1 MKGARARPS
10 RLILIPA
17 LAFLALFFVYPL
29 VEIFRQSLAPNG
41 DFSLAPFQTVLGDS
55 FFLGRLWFTAW
66 QALASTA
73 LTLALGLPSAYV
85 FARYEFR
92 GKTTIRALTTIPFVL
107 PVVVVA
113 IAFTALLGPT
123 GVLNEALQ
131 SIFGLSQPPIR
142 VLNTITVILL
152 AHAFY
157 NYTIVVR
164 TVSALWANI
173 DPRTEEAARVLGAGA
188 VAVFWRVTLPQIA
201 PAVLSAALLVFM
213 FSFTS
218 FGVVLILGGPEFATV
233 EATIYNLTARLL
245 RLPLAAALA
254 IVQIVFTLAVM
265 WTYAR
270 LQARTA
276 TPLNLQPQSAATRR
290 IRGPRQ
296 RLLIGLNFGV
306 VSLWLGAPLLAL
318 VERSFRGAEGYTF
331 AFYKALENNAQEQF
345 FFVSLSEA
353 LRNSLWFAAATV
365 LIAVPLGT
373 VLAFGVARVRG
384 RWRPIADA
392 LAMLPL
398 GVSVITLAFGI
409 LIALDTGPL
418 DLRASWLIIVV
429 AHTLIAY
436 PFVMRSVLSVVRG
449 IDEHLHEA
457 AATLGA
463 SPTQTF
469 RRVDLPIV
477 SRAMLVGATFAFAI
491 SIGDFGAALLLS
503 RPEFS
508 TMNVAI
514 FRYLSLP
521 GAERLGAALA
531 MSVVLMLISGIGF
544 LLIERFRYRDVGE
557 F

>member
-1 MKGARARPS
+1 MRAS
-10 RLILIPA
+10 RLVLIPA
-17 LAFLALFFVYPL
+17 LGFLALFFVYPL
-29 VEIFRQSLAPNG
+29 VEILRVSLAPEG
-41 DFSLAPFQTVLGDS
+41 AFSLSPFKTVLTDD
-55 FFLGRLWFTAW
+55 FFLGRLWFTTW
-66 QALASTA
+66 QAFASTA
-73 LTLALGLPSAYV
+73 LTLALGLPGAYV

-92 GKTTIRALTTIPFVL
+92 GKSLIRALTTIPFVL

-113 IAFTALLGPT
+113 IAFTALLGPS
-123 GVLNEALQ
+123 GALNEALQ
-131 SIFGLSQPPIR
+131 AIFGLDEPPIR

-164 TVSALWANI
+164 TVSALWANV
-173 DPRTEEAARVLGAGA
+173 DPRSEEAARMLGAGPL
-188 VAVFWRVTLPQIA
+188 AVFRRVTLPQIA
-201 PAVLSAALLVFM
+201 PAILSSALLVFM

-218 FGVVLILGGPEFATV
+218 FGVVLILGGPQFATLD
-233 EATIYNLTARLL
+233 ATIYNLTARLF

-254 IVQIVFTLAVM
+254 VVQIVFTLAVM

-270 LQARTA
+270 LQARSA
-276 TPLNLQPQSAATRR
+276 VPLNLQPQSSAARR
-290 IRGPRQ
+290 VRGGRE
-296 RLLIGLNFGV
+296 RLLIGLNFAV
-306 VSLWLGAPLLAL
+306 VFLWLGTPLLAL
-318 VERSFRGAEGYTF
+318 VERSLRGAEGYGF
-331 AFYKALENNAQEQF
+331 GFYRALETNTRGEF

-353 LRNSLWFAAATV
+353 LTNSLWFAATTV
-365 LIAVPLGT
+365 AIAVPLGT
-373 VLAFGVARVRG
+373 ALAFAVARARG
-384 RWRPIADA
+384 RWRSLADA

-409 LIALDTGPL
+409 LIAFDTGVL

-436 PFVMRSVLSVVRG
+436 PFVMRSVLAVVRG
-449 IDEHLHEA
+449 IDERLREA
-457 AATLGA
+457 SAMLGA
-463 SPTQTF
+463 SPRQTF
-469 RRVDLPIV
+469 RRIDLPIV

-503 RPEFS
+503 RPEYA

-514 FRYLSLP
+514 FRYLGLP

-531 MSVVLMLISGIGF
+531 MSVVLMLVSGVGF
-544 LLIERFRYRDVGE
+544 LLIERLRYRDVGE

>member
-1 MKGARARPS
+1 MTAT
-10 RLILIPA
+10 RLLLLPA
-17 LAFLALFFVYPL
+17 LAFLALFFLYPL
-29 VEIFRQSLAPNG
+29 VEIFRVSLAPNG
-41 DFSLAPFQTVLGDS
+41 DFSLAPFETVLGDD
-55 FFLGRLWFTAW
+55 FFLGRLWFTLW

-85 FARYEFR
+85 FARYQFR
-92 GKTTIRALTTIPFVL
+92 GKTTLRALTTIPFVL

-113 IAFTALLGPT
+113 IAFAALLGPS
-123 GVLNEALQ
+123 GVLNDVLQ
-131 SIFGLSQPPIR
+131 SLFGLNEPPIR

-173 DPRTEEAARVLGAGA
+173 DPRTEEAARVLGAGPLTT
-188 VAVFWRVTLPQIA
+188 FRRVTLPQIA

-218 FGVVLILGGPEFATV
+218 FGVVLILGGPEFATL

-254 IVQIVFTLAVM
+254 IVQIVFTIAVM

-270 LQARTA
+270 LQARSSV
-276 TPLNLQPQSAATRR
+276 PLNLQPQSAAARR
-290 IRGPRQ
+290 IRTPRE
-296 RLLIGLNFGV
+296 RLLIGANFALVGV
-306 VSLWLGAPLLAL
+306 WLGAPLLAL
-318 VERSFRGAEGYTF
+318 VERSFRGAQGYTT
-331 AFYKALENNAQEQF
+331 AFYEALESNAQEQF
-345 FFVSLSEA
+345 DFVSLSQA
-353 LRNSLWFAAATV
+353 LTNSLWFAAATV
-365 LIAVPLGT
+365 AIAVPLGT
-373 VLAFGVARVRG
+373 ILAFAVARARG
-384 RWRPIADA
+384 SWRPLADA

-398 GVSVITLAFGI
+398 GVSVVTLAFGI

-418 DLRASWLIIVV
+418 DLRASWLIIVI

-436 PFVMRSVLSVVRG
+436 PFVMRSVLAVVRG
-449 IDEHLHEA
+449 IDPRLHEA

-463 SPTQTF
+463 SPRQTF

-503 RPEFS
+503 RPDFA

-531 MSVVLMLISGIGF
+531 MSVVLMLVSGAGF

>member
-1 MKGARARPS
+1 MRAS

-17 LAFLALFFVYPL
+17 LAFLGLFFVYPL
-29 VEIFRQSLAPNG
+29 VEIFREGLTPDGS
-41 DFSLAPFQTVLGDS
+41 FSLAPFETVLTS
-55 FFLGRLWFTAW
+55 RFYLERLWFTTW
-66 QALASTA
+66 QAFASTA

-85 FARYEFR
+85 FARYEFP
-92 GKTTIRALTTIPFVL
+92 GKTTIRALTTVPFVL

-113 IAFTALLGPT
+113 IAFTALLGPN

-131 SIFGLSQPPIR
+131 SIFGLDEPPIR

-152 AHAFY
+152 AHTFY

-173 DPRTEEAARVLGAGA
+173 DPRTEEAARMLGAGPL
-188 VAVFWRVTLPQIA
+188 AVFRRVTLPQIA
-201 PAVLSAALLVFM
+201 PAIVSSALLVFL

-218 FGVVLILGGPEFATV
+218 FGVVLILGGPEFATL
-233 EATIYNLTARLL
+233 EATIYNLTARLF

-254 IVQIVFTLAVM
+254 LVQIVFTLAVM

-270 LQARTA
+270 LQARSA
-276 TPLNLQPQSAATRR
+276 APLNLQPQSAAARRPRTTRER
-290 IRGPRQ
+290 A
-296 RLLIGLNFGV
+296 LIGLNFAV
-306 VSLWLGAPLLAL
+306 VSLWLLAPLLAL

-331 AFYKALENNAQEQF
+331 AFYRALENNDREQF

-353 LRNSLWFAAATV
+353 LTNSLWFAATTV

-373 VLAFGVARVRG
+373 IIAFAVARTTG
-384 RWRPIADA
+384 RRRALADA

-418 DLRASWLIIVV
+418 DLRSSWLIIVV

-436 PFVMRSVLSVVRG
+436 PFVMRSVLAVVRG
-449 IDEHLHEA
+449 IDNRLREA

-463 SPTQTF
+463 SPRQVF
-469 RRVDLPIV
+469 RRVDLPIA
-477 SRAMLVGATFAFAI
+477 SRAILVGATFAFAI

-531 MSVVLMLISGIGF
+531 MSVVLMAVSAIAF
-544 LLIERFRYRDVGE
+544 VAIERVRYRDVGE